1 MNNFEPTYTEITY
14 WQKNVHYSTGG
25 TRSKYIALNPSTND
39 EYFFKGSKE
48 TPNGEIRYPTEFW
61 SEIVSSKI
69 GQFLGFEML
78 DYNIAFDK
86 NHKQKIGC
94 FSKSMIMHS
103 ENKLTEGISYLTGFN
118 SKYNPEKDKK
128 NYTFQFIKEA
138 LIYFGLTK
146 YVENIIE
153 IIVFDA
159 IIGNSDRHQE
169 NWGVIAYYKE
179 VYNTIEEHVEKNNR
193 KVSDKFT
200 NLFRKLFVQILK
212 IKIEEKH
219 PFKKSDLISEAK
231 FIPHQFAPIYDSG
244 CCLGREYEED
254 RVEKMINDKQMLQ
267 AYINKGKSEI
277 HWNDLGEKC
286 KHFELVSLLLENYP
300 NETKEYINRLNDK
313 VDNQKIKEIIENID
327 VNLPKELIN
336 FKLSDSRKKLMFKL
350 ITLRIEKLLKLI

>member
-1 MNNFEPTYTEITY
+1 MNNFEATYTEITN

-25 TRSKYIALNPSTND
+25 TRSKYIALDPENIE

-78 DYNIAFDK
+78 DYNIAYDK

-94 FSKSMIMHS
+94 LSKSMILHS

-128 NYTFQFIKEA
+128 NYTFQFIKNA
-138 LIYFGLTK
+138 LVDFELGE
-146 YVENIIE
+146 YVDNIIE

-159 IIGNSDRHQE
+159 VIGNSDRHQE

-179 VYNTIEEHVEKNNR
+179 LYKKIDEHIENNNS
-193 KVSDKFT
+193 KLSDKFV
-200 NLFRKLFVQILK
+200 NLFRKISVQILK

-244 CCLGREYEED
+244 CCLGREHEEEK
-254 RVEKMINDKQMLQ
+254 VEKMINDNQMLE

-277 HWNDLGEKC
+277 HWDDLGEKS
-286 KHFELVSLLLENYP
+286 KHFELVILLLENYP
-300 NETKEYINRLNDK
+300 NQTKTFINRVKDK
-313 VDNQKIKEIIENID
+313 FDSQKIKEIIENID
-327 VNLPKELIN
+327 LNLPKDLIN

-350 ITLRIEKLLKLI
+350 ITLRIETLLKLI